1 MNLRMK
7 LAMAFLLLIIVP
19 MCTLGIGMFLVTSHT
34 IEKKYNQQSEYAL
47 QAISY
52 NIENVFQQIN
62 NVTDNGI
69 ATSVFQMALNAK
81 DPSKQDLGI
90 GNQLSLNASQR
101 NFRSLLYNYPFI
113 SYAFLY
119 DLRPRSSQDNQ
130 IVSIFTKENFQALP
144 FQEFKVHPIFKEI
157 QELNGVP
164 KWLAPLEYPELTGVE
179 PVFTQIRL
187 VKELSYF
194 QNIGVLVVQIKKGE
208 MDRIFRH
215 LQISDPAQD
224 TSFLLINEEGL
235 IVYDPSG
242 RYSGERMENLGVR
255 SGIYGPG
262 FSSTRAVFDGSES
275 IISQYHLKNYNWSL
289 VSVTS
294 WEALSAET
302 NVFAGWSIIIILLC
316 LLAAM
321 VFNVFFMNRITG
333 NIAVLVRFMR
343 RVDDGDFNAR
353 VEGSGFDEM
362 QLLAQG
368 FNELLDRIGG
378 LFRRVRAEQEQ
389 KAKAELRVL
398 QAQIKPHFLFNTLE
412 SINGL
417 AMRGEG
423 RKVSEMV
430 TRLGNMLRIS
440 IQDQEEISLSEE
452 LRHLQSYLE
461 IQHYRFSDL
470 FRYEIDIPSHLYTSS
485 ILKLTLQPLV
495 ENSIQHGFEGIEY
508 QGILRISAFVER
520 NNLVLRVEDNGIGIP
535 QEMLA
540 RFEYMAEDPPEY
552 IMAEGTKPL
561 SSMAERRGLGLRSVA
576 DRIRIQYGAGYG
588 VFICSSPGHGTVIQC
603 IIPQYE
609 QGEDE

>member
-7 LAMAFLLLIIVP
+7 LALAFLLLIIVP
-19 MCTLGIGMFLVTSHT
+19 MCALGIGMFLVTSHT
-34 IEKKYNQQSEYAL
+34 IEKKYNQQAEYAL

-81 DPSKQDLGI
+81 DPTKQDLGT

-119 DLRPRSSQDNQ
+119 DLRSSENNQ

-144 FQEFKVHPIFKEI
+144 FQQFKVHPLFNEI
-157 QELNGVP
+157 QQLNGVP

-208 MDRIFRH
+208 IDRIFRH
-215 LQISDPAQD
+215 LQISDSAQD

-235 IVYDPSG
+235 IVYDPAG
-242 RYSGERMENLGVR
+242 IYNGENMQNLGAESSR
-255 SGIYGPG
+255 YGPG
-262 FSSTRAVFDGSES
+262 FSSVRTVFDGKES

-302 NVFAGWSIIIILLC
+302 NAFAGWSVIIILLC

-321 VFNVFFMNRITG
+321 IFNLFFMNRITG

-353 VEGSGFDEM
+353 VEGKGFDEM

-389 KAKAELRVL
+389 KAQAELRVL

-417 AMRGEG
+417 ALRGEG

-440 IQDQEEISLSEE
+440 IQDQEEIPLGEE
-452 LRHLQSYLE
+452 IRHLQSYLE
-461 IQHYRFSDL
+461 IQQYRFSDL
-470 FRYEIDIPSHLYTSS
+470 FTYEIDIPPHLYSS
-485 ILKLTLQPLV
+485 ILLKLTLQPLV
-495 ENSIQHGFEGIEY
+495 ENSIQHGFEGITY
-508 QGILRISAFVER
+508 PGVLRISAYAER
-520 NNLVLRVEDNGIGIP
+520 GHLVLCVEDNGIGIP

-540 RFEYMAEDPPEY
+540 RFEYMAEDPPED
-552 IMAEGTKPL
+552 MLMEGAESL
-561 SSMAERRGLGLRSVA
+561 SSITERRGLGLRSVA

-588 VFICSSPGHGTVIQC
+588 IFICSAPGYGTVIRC
-603 IIPQYE
+603 IIPLYE
-609 QGEDE
+609 QEEAG

>member
-7 LAMAFLLLIIVP
+7 LALAFLLLIIVP
-19 MCTLGIGMFLVTSHT
+19 MCALGIGMFLVTSHT
-34 IEKKYNQQSEYAL
+34 IEKKYNQQAEYAL

-81 DPSKQDLGI
+81 DPTKQDLGT

-119 DLRPRSSQDNQ
+119 DLRSSENNQ

-144 FQEFKVHPIFKEI
+144 FQQFKVHPLFNEI
-157 QELNGVP
+157 QQLNGVP

-208 MDRIFRH
+208 IDRIFRH
-215 LQISDPAQD
+215 LQISDSAQD

-235 IVYDPSG
+235 IVYDPAG
-242 RYSGERMENLGVR
+242 IYNGENMQNLGVE
-255 SGIYGPG
+255 SGRYGPG
-262 FSSTRAVFDGSES
+262 FSSVRTVFDGKES

-302 NVFAGWSIIIILLC
+302 NAFAGWSVIIILSC

-321 VFNVFFMNRITG
+321 IFNLFFMNRITG

-353 VEGSGFDEM
+353 VEGKGFDEM

-389 KAKAELRVL
+389 KAQAELRVL

-417 AMRGEG
+417 ALRGEG

-440 IQDQEEISLSEE
+440 IQDQEEIPLGEE
-452 LRHLQSYLE
+452 IRHLQSYLE
-461 IQHYRFSDL
+461 IQQYRFSDL
-470 FRYEIDIPSHLYTSS
+470 FTYEIDIPPDLYSS
-485 ILKLTLQPLV
+485 ILLKLTLQPLV
-495 ENSIQHGFEGIEY
+495 ENSIQHGFEGITY
-508 QGILRISAFVER
+508 PGVLRISAYAER
-520 NNLVLRVEDNGIGIP
+520 DHLVLCVEDNGIGIP

-540 RFEYMAEDPPEY
+540 RFEYMAEDPPED
-552 IMAEGTKPL
+552 MLTEGAESL
-561 SSMAERRGLGLRSVA
+561 SSITERRGLGLRSVA

-588 VFICSSPGHGTVIQC
+588 IFICSAPGYGTVIRC
-603 IIPQYE
+603 IIPLYE
-609 QGEDE
+609 QEEAG

>member
-7 LAMAFLLLIIVP
+7 LALAFLLLIIVP
-19 MCTLGIGMFLVTSHT
+19 MCALGIGMFLVTSHT
-34 IEKKYNQQSEYAL
+34 IEKKYNQQAEYAL

-81 DPSKQDLGI
+81 DPTKQDLGT

-119 DLRPRSSQDNQ
+119 DLRSSENNQ

-144 FQEFKVHPIFKEI
+144 FQQFKVHPLFNEI
-157 QELNGVP
+157 QQLNGVP

-208 MDRIFRH
+208 IDRIFRH
-215 LQISDPAQD
+215 LQISDSAQD

-235 IVYDPSG
+235 IVYDPAGIYNGENMQNLGAESG
-242 RYSGERMENLGVR
+242 R
-255 SGIYGPG
+255 YGPG
-262 FSSTRAVFDGSES
+262 FSSVRTVFDGKES

-302 NVFAGWSIIIILLC
+302 NAFAGWSVIIILLC

-321 VFNVFFMNRITG
+321 IFNLFFMNRITG

-353 VEGSGFDEM
+353 VEGKGFDEM

-389 KAKAELRVL
+389 KAQAELRVL

-417 AMRGEG
+417 ALRGEG

-440 IQDQEEISLSEE
+440 IQDQEEIPLGEE
-452 LRHLQSYLE
+452 IRHLQSYLE
-461 IQHYRFSDL
+461 IQQYRFSDL
-470 FRYEIDIPSHLYTSS
+470 FTYEIDIPPHLYSS
-485 ILKLTLQPLV
+485 ILLKLTLQPLV
-495 ENSIQHGFEGIEY
+495 ENSIQHGFEGITY
-508 QGILRISAFVER
+508 PGVLRISAYAER
-520 NNLVLRVEDNGIGIP
+520 GYLVLCVEDNGIGIP

-540 RFEYMAEDPPEY
+540 RFEYMAEDPPED
-552 IMAEGTKPL
+552 MLTEGAESL
-561 SSMAERRGLGLRSVA
+561 SSITERRGLGLRSVA

-588 VFICSSPGHGTVIQC
+588 IFICSAPGDGTVIRC
-603 IIPQYE
+603 IIPLYE
-609 QGEDE
+609 QEEAG

>member
-7 LAMAFLLLIIVP
+7 LALAFLLLIIVP
-19 MCTLGIGMFLVTSHT
+19 MCALGIGMFLVTSHT
-34 IEKKYNQQSEYAL
+34 IEKKYNQQAEYAL

-81 DPSKQDLGI
+81 DPTKQDLGT

-119 DLRPRSSQDNQ
+119 DLRSSENNQ

-144 FQEFKVHPIFKEI
+144 FQQFKVHPLFNEI
-157 QELNGVP
+157 QQLNGVP

-208 MDRIFRH
+208 IDRIFRH
-215 LQISDPAQD
+215 LQISDSAQD

-235 IVYDPSG
+235 IVYDPAGIYNGENMQNLGAESG
-242 RYSGERMENLGVR
+242 R
-255 SGIYGPG
+255 YGPG
-262 FSSTRAVFDGSES
+262 FSSVRTVFDGKES

-302 NVFAGWSIIIILLC
+302 NAFAGWSVIIILSC

-321 VFNVFFMNRITG
+321 IFNLFFMNRITG

-353 VEGSGFDEM
+353 VEGKGFDEM

-389 KAKAELRVL
+389 KAQAELRVL

-417 AMRGEG
+417 ALRGEG

-440 IQDQEEISLSEE
+440 IQDQEEIPLGEE
-452 LRHLQSYLE
+452 IRHLQSYLE
-461 IQHYRFSDL
+461 IQQYRFSDL
-470 FRYEIDIPSHLYTSS
+470 FTYEIDIPPHLYSS
-485 ILKLTLQPLV
+485 ILLKLTLQPLV
-495 ENSIQHGFEGIEY
+495 ENSIQHGFEGITY
-508 QGILRISAFVER
+508 PGVLRISAYAER
-520 NNLVLRVEDNGIGIP
+520 GHLVLCVEDNGIGIP

-540 RFEYMAEDPPEY
+540 RFEYMAEDPPED
-552 IMAEGTKPL
+552 MLTEGAESL
-561 SSMAERRGLGLRSVA
+561 SSITERRGLGLRSVA

-588 VFICSSPGHGTVIQC
+588 IFICSAPGYGTVIRC
-603 IIPQYE
+603 IIPLYE
-609 QGEDE
+609 QEEAG

>member
-7 LAMAFLLLIIVP
+7 LALAFLLLIIVP
-19 MCTLGIGMFLVTSHT
+19 MCALGIGMFLVTSHT
-34 IEKKYNQQSEYAL
+34 IEKKYNQQAEYAL

-81 DPSKQDLGI
+81 DPTKQDLGT

-119 DLRPRSSQDNQ
+119 DLRSSENNQ

-144 FQEFKVHPIFKEI
+144 FQQFKVHPLFNEI
-157 QELNGVP
+157 QQLNGVP

-208 MDRIFRH
+208 IDRIFRH
-215 LQISDPAQD
+215 LQISDSAQD

-235 IVYDPSG
+235 IVYDPAG
-242 RYSGERMENLGVR
+242 RYNGENMQNLGAE
-255 SGIYGPG
+255 SGSYGPG
-262 FSSTRAVFDGSES
+262 FSSVRMVFDGKES

-302 NVFAGWSIIIILLC
+302 NAFAGWSVIIILFC

-321 VFNVFFMNRITG
+321 IFNLFFMNRITG

-353 VEGSGFDEM
+353 VEGKGFDEM

-389 KAKAELRVL
+389 KAQAELRVL

-417 AMRGEG
+417 ALRGEG

-440 IQDQEEISLSEE
+440 IQDQEEIPLSEE
-452 LRHLQSYLE
+452 IRHLQSYLE
-461 IQHYRFSDL
+461 IQQYRFSDL
-470 FRYEIDIPSHLYTSS
+470 FTYEIDIPPHLYSS
-485 ILKLTLQPLV
+485 ILLKLTLQPLV
-495 ENSIQHGFEGIEY
+495 ENSIQHGFEGITY
-508 QGILRISAFVER
+508 PGVLRISAYAER
-520 NNLVLRVEDNGIGIP
+520 DQLVLCVEDNGIGIP

-540 RFEYMAEDPPEY
+540 RFEYMAADPPED
-552 IMAEGTKPL
+552 MLVKGAESL
-561 SSMAERRGLGLRSVA
+561 SSITERRGLGLRSVA

-588 VFICSSPGHGTVIQC
+588 IFICSAPGYGTVIRC
-603 IIPQYE
+603 IIPLYE
-609 QGEDE
+609 QEEAG

>member
-7 LAMAFLLLIIVP
+7 LALAFLLLIIVP
-19 MCTLGIGMFLVTSHT
+19 MCALGIGMFLVTSHT
-34 IEKKYNQQSEYAL
+34 IEKKYNQQAEYAL

-81 DPSKQDLGI
+81 DPTKQDLGT

-119 DLRPRSSQDNQ
+119 DLRSSENNQ

-144 FQEFKVHPIFKEI
+144 FQQFKVHPLFNEI
-157 QELNGVP
+157 QQLNGVP

-208 MDRIFRH
+208 IDRIFRH
-215 LQISDPAQD
+215 LQISDSAQD

-235 IVYDPSG
+235 IVYDPAGIYNGENMQNLGAESG
-242 RYSGERMENLGVR
+242 R
-255 SGIYGPG
+255 YGPG
-262 FSSTRAVFDGSES
+262 FSSVRTVFDGKES

-302 NVFAGWSIIIILLC
+302 NTFAGWSVIIILSC

-321 VFNVFFMNRITG
+321 IFNLFFMNRITG

-353 VEGSGFDEM
+353 VEGKGFDEM

-389 KAKAELRVL
+389 KAQAELRVL

-417 AMRGEG
+417 ALRGEG

-440 IQDQEEISLSEE
+440 IQDQEEIPLGEE
-452 LRHLQSYLE
+452 IRHLQSYLE
-461 IQHYRFSDL
+461 IQQYRFSDL
-470 FRYEIDIPSHLYTSS
+470 FTYEIDIPPHLYSS
-485 ILKLTLQPLV
+485 ILLKLTLQPLV
-495 ENSIQHGFEGIEY
+495 ENSIQHGFEGITY
-508 QGILRISAFVER
+508 PGVLRISAYEER
-520 NNLVLRVEDNGIGIP
+520 GHLVLCVEDNGIGIP

-540 RFEYMAEDPPEY
+540 RFEYMAEDPPED
-552 IMAEGTKPL
+552 MLAEGAESL
-561 SSMAERRGLGLRSVA
+561 SSITERRGLGLRSVA

-588 VFICSSPGHGTVIQC
+588 IFICSATGYGTVIRC
-603 IIPQYE
+603 IIPLYE
-609 QGEDE
+609 QEEAG

>member
-7 LAMAFLLLIIVP
+7 LALAFLLLIIVP
-19 MCTLGIGMFLVTSHT
+19 MCALGIGMFLVTSHT
-34 IEKKYNQQSEYAL
+34 IEKKYNQQAEYAL

-81 DPSKQDLGI
+81 DPTKQDLGT

-119 DLRPRSSQDNQ
+119 DLRSSENNQ

-144 FQEFKVHPIFKEI
+144 FQQFKVHPLFNEI
-157 QELNGVP
+157 QQLNGVP

-208 MDRIFRH
+208 IDRIFRH
-215 LQISDPAQD
+215 LQISDSAQD

-235 IVYDPSG
+235 VVYDPAG
-242 RYSGERMENLGVR
+242 IYNGENMQNLGAQSSR
-255 SGIYGPG
+255 YGPG
-262 FSSTRAVFDGSES
+262 FSSVRTVFDGKES

-302 NVFAGWSIIIILLC
+302 NAFAGWSVIIILSC

-321 VFNVFFMNRITG
+321 IFNLFFMNRITG

-353 VEGSGFDEM
+353 VEGKGFDEM

-378 LFRRVRAEQEQ
+378 LFRRVRAEQQQ
-389 KAKAELRVL
+389 KAQAELRVL

-417 AMRGEG
+417 ALRGEG

-440 IQDQEEISLSEE
+440 IQDQEEIPLGEE
-452 LRHLQSYLE
+452 IRHLQSYLE
-461 IQHYRFSDL
+461 IQQYRFSDL
-470 FRYEIDIPSHLYTSS
+470 FTYEIDIPPHLYSS
-485 ILKLTLQPLV
+485 ILLKLTLQPLV
-495 ENSIQHGFEGIEY
+495 ENSIQHGFEGITY
-508 QGILRISAFVER
+508 PGVLRISAYAER
-520 NNLVLRVEDNGIGIP
+520 GHLVLCVEDNGIGIP

-540 RFEYMAEDPPEY
+540 RFEYMAEDPPED
-552 IMAEGTKPL
+552 MLAEGAESL
-561 SSMAERRGLGLRSVA
+561 SSITERRGLGLRSVA

-588 VFICSSPGHGTVIQC
+588 IFICSATGYGTVIRC
-603 IIPQYE
+603 IIPLYE
-609 QGEDE
+609 QEEAG

>member
-7 LAMAFLLLIIVP
+7 LALAFLLLIIVP
-19 MCTLGIGMFLVTSHT
+19 MCALGIGMFLVTSHT
-34 IEKKYNQQSEYAL
+34 IEKKYNQQAEYAL

-81 DPSKQDLGI
+81 DPTKQDLGT

-119 DLRPRSSQDNQ
+119 DLRSSENNQ

-144 FQEFKVHPIFKEI
+144 FQQFKVHPLFNEI
-157 QELNGVP
+157 QQLNGVP

-208 MDRIFRH
+208 IDRIFRH
-215 LQISDPAQD
+215 LQISDSAQD
-224 TSFLLINEEGL
+224 TSFLLINKEGL
-235 IVYDPSG
+235 IVYDPAG
-242 RYSGERMENLGVR
+242 IYNGENMQNLGAESSR
-255 SGIYGPG
+255 YGPG
-262 FSSTRAVFDGSES
+262 FSSVRTVFDGKES

-302 NVFAGWSIIIILLC
+302 NAFAGWSVIIILSC

-321 VFNVFFMNRITG
+321 IFNLFFMNRITG

-353 VEGSGFDEM
+353 VEGKGFDEM

-389 KAKAELRVL
+389 KAQAELRVL

-417 AMRGEG
+417 ALRGEG

-440 IQDQEEISLSEE
+440 IQDQEEIPLGEE
-452 LRHLQSYLE
+452 IRHLQSYLE
-461 IQHYRFSDL
+461 IQQYRFSDL
-470 FRYEIDIPSHLYTSS
+470 FTYEIDIPPHLYSS
-485 ILKLTLQPLV
+485 ILLKLTLQPLV
-495 ENSIQHGFEGIEY
+495 ENSIQHGFEGITY
-508 QGILRISAFVER
+508 PGVLRISAYAER
-520 NNLVLRVEDNGIGIP
+520 GHLVLCVEDNGIGIP

-540 RFEYMAEDPPEY
+540 RFEYMAEDTPED
-552 IMAEGTKPL
+552 MLAEGAESL
-561 SSMAERRGLGLRSVA
+561 SSITERRGLGLRSVA

-588 VFICSSPGHGTVIQC
+588 IFICSAPGYGTVIRC
-603 IIPQYE
+603 IIPLYE
-609 QGEDE
+609 QEEAG

>member
-7 LAMAFLLLIIVP
+7 LALAFLLLIIVP
-19 MCTLGIGMFLVTSHT
+19 MCALGVGMFLVTSHT
-34 IEKKYNQQSEYAL
+34 IEKKYNQQAEYAL

-81 DPSKQDLGI
+81 DPTKQDLGT

-119 DLRPRSSQDNQ
+119 DLRSSENNQ
-130 IVSIFTKENFQALP
+130 IVSIFTKENFEALP
-144 FQEFKVHPIFKEI
+144 FQQFKVHPLFQEI
-157 QELNGVP
+157 KQLNGVP
-164 KWLAPLEYPELTGVE
+164 KWLAPLEYPELTGVD

-194 QNIGVLVVQIKKGE
+194 QNIGILVVQIKKGE
-208 MDRIFRH
+208 IDRIFRH
-215 LQISDPAQD
+215 LQISDSAQN

-235 IVYDPSG
+235 VVYDPSG
-242 RYSGERMENLGVR
+242 QYSGEKMENLGVNAA
-255 SGIYGPG
+255 SYGPG
-262 FSSTRAVFDGSES
+262 FSSIRTVFDGTES
-275 IISQYHLKNYNWSL
+275 ILSQYHLKNYGWSL
-289 VSVTS
+289 ISVTS

-302 NVFAGWSIIIILLC
+302 NVFAGWSVIIILVC

-321 VFNVFFMNRITG
+321 VFNLFFMNRITG

-343 RVDDGDFNAR
+343 RVEDGDFNAR
-353 VEGSGFDEM
+353 VEGKGFDEM
-362 QLLAQG
+362 QLLAHG
-368 FNELLDRIGG
+368 FNELLDRIGS
-378 LFRRVRAEQEQ
+378 LFRRVRAEQQQ

-430 TRLGNMLRIS
+430 NRLGNILRIS
-440 IQDQEEISLSEE
+440 IQDQEEIPLGEE
-452 LRHLQSYLE
+452 VRHLQSYLE
-461 IQHYRFSDL
+461 IQQYRFSEL
-470 FRYEIDIPSHLYTSS
+470 FIYEVDIPTHLYASAV
-485 ILKLTLQPLV
+485 LKLTLQPLV

-508 QGILRISAFVER
+508 KGVLRIRAFELH
-520 NNLVLRVEDNGIGIP
+520 NNLILQVEDNGLGIP
-535 QEMLA
+535 QEIMG
-540 RFEYMAEDPPEY
+540 RFEYMAEDPPEHPH
-552 IMAEGTKPL
+552 AREGEQTL
-561 SSMAERRGLGLRSVA
+561 SSMTERRGLGLRSVA
-576 DRIRIQYGAGYG
+576 DRIRIRYGAGYG
-588 VFICSSPGHGTVIQC
+588 IFICSAPGHGTVIQC
-603 IIPQYE
+603 IIPRYE
-609 QGEDE
+609 QGDD

>member
-7 LAMAFLLLIIVP
+7 LALAFLLLIIVP
-19 MCTLGIGMFLVTSHT
+19 MCALGIGMFLVTSHT
-34 IEKKYNQQSEYAL
+34 IEKKYNQQAEYAL

-81 DPSKQDLGI
+81 DPTKQDLGT

-119 DLRPRSSQDNQ
+119 DLRSSENNQ

-144 FQEFKVHPIFKEI
+144 FQQFKVHPLFNEI
-157 QELNGVP
+157 QQLNGVP
-164 KWLAPLEYPELTGVE
+164 KWLAPLEYPELTGIE

-208 MDRIFRH
+208 IDRIFRH
-215 LQISDPAQD
+215 LQISDSAQD

-235 IVYDPSG
+235 IVYDPAG
-242 RYSGERMENLGVR
+242 IYNGENMQNLGAE
-255 SGIYGPG
+255 SGSYGPG
-262 FSSTRAVFDGSES
+262 FSSVRTVFDGKES

-302 NVFAGWSIIIILLC
+302 NAFAGWSVIIILLC

-321 VFNVFFMNRITG
+321 IFNLFFMNRITG

-353 VEGSGFDEM
+353 VEGKGFDEM

-389 KAKAELRVL
+389 KAQAELRVL

-417 AMRGEG
+417 ALRGEG

-440 IQDQEEISLSEE
+440 IQDQEEIPLGEE
-452 LRHLQSYLE
+452 IRHLQSYLE
-461 IQHYRFSDL
+461 IQQYRFSDL
-470 FRYEIDIPSHLYTSS
+470 FTYEIDIPSHLYSS
-485 ILKLTLQPLV
+485 ILLKLTLQPLV
-495 ENSIQHGFEGIEY
+495 ENSIQHGFEGITY
-508 QGILRISAFVER
+508 PGVLRISAYAER
-520 NNLVLRVEDNGIGIP
+520 DQLVLCVEDNGIGIP

-540 RFEYMAEDPPEY
+540 RFEYMAEDPPEV
-552 IMAEGTKPL
+552 MLAEGAESL
-561 SSMAERRGLGLRSVA
+561 SSITERRGLGLRSVA

-588 VFICSSPGHGTVIQC
+588 IFICSAPGYGTFIRC
-603 IIPQYE
+603 IIPLYE
-609 QGEDE
+609 QEEAG

>member
-7 LAMAFLLLIIVP
+7 LALAFMLLIIVP
-19 MCTLGIGMFLVTSHT
+19 MCALGIGMFLVTSHT
-34 IEKKYNQQSEYAL
+34 IEKKYNQQAEYAL

-81 DPSKQDLGI
+81 DPTKQDLGT

-119 DLRPRSSQDNQ
+119 DLRSSENNQ

-144 FQEFKVHPIFKEI
+144 FQQFKVHPLFNEI
-157 QELNGVP
+157 QQLNGVP

-208 MDRIFRH
+208 IDRIFRH

-224 TSFLLINEEGL
+224 TSFLLVNEEGL

-242 RYSGERMENLGVR
+242 RYNGENMENLGSK
-255 SGIYGPG
+255 SGGYGPG
-262 FSSTRAVFDGSES
+262 FSSVRTVFDGTES
-275 IISQYHLKNYNWSL
+275 ILSQYHLKNYNWSL

-302 NVFAGWSIIIILLC
+302 NAFAGWSVIIILSC

-321 VFNVFFMNRITG
+321 IFNLFFMNRITG

-353 VEGSGFDEM
+353 VEGKGFDEM

-368 FNELLDRIGG
+368 FNELMDRIGG

-389 KAKAELRVL
+389 KAQAELRVL

-417 AMRGEG
+417 ALRGEG

-440 IQDQEEISLSEE
+440 IQDQEEIPLGEE
-452 LRHLQSYLE
+452 VRHLQSYLE
-461 IQHYRFSDL
+461 IQQYRFSDL
-470 FRYEIDIPSHLYTSS
+470 FTYEIDIPPHLYTS
-485 ILKLTLQPLV
+485 IVLKLTLQPLV
-495 ENSIQHGFEGIEY
+495 ENSIQHGFEGITY
-508 QGILRISAFVER
+508 PGVLRISAYAER
-520 NNLVLRVEDNGIGIP
+520 DHLVLCVEDNGIGIP

-540 RFEYMAEDPPEY
+540 RFEYMAADPPED
-552 IMAEGTKPL
+552 MLAQGAESL
-561 SSMAERRGLGLRSVA
+561 SSITERRGLGLRSVA

-588 VFICSSPGHGTVIQC
+588 IFICSAPGYGTVIQC
-603 IIPQYE
+603 IIPLYE
-609 QGEDE
+609 QEEAG

>member
-7 LAMAFLLLIIVP
+7 LALAFLLLIIVP
-19 MCTLGIGMFLVTSHT
+19 MCALGIGMFLVTSHT
-34 IEKKYNQQSEYAL
+34 IEKKYNQQAEYAL

-81 DPSKQDLGI
+81 DPTKQDLGT

-119 DLRPRSSQDNQ
+119 DLRSSENNQ

-144 FQEFKVHPIFKEI
+144 FQQFKVHPLFNEI
-157 QELNGVP
+157 QQLNGVP

-208 MDRIFRH
+208 IDRIFRH
-215 LQISDPAQD
+215 LQISDSAQD

-235 IVYDPSG
+235 IVYDPAGIYNGENMQNLGAESG
-242 RYSGERMENLGVR
+242 R
-255 SGIYGPG
+255 YGPG
-262 FSSTRAVFDGSES
+262 FSSVRTVFDGKES

-302 NVFAGWSIIIILLC
+302 NAFAGWSVIIILLC

-321 VFNVFFMNRITG
+321 IFNLFFMNRITG

-353 VEGSGFDEM
+353 VEGKGFDEM

-389 KAKAELRVL
+389 KAQAELRVL

-417 AMRGEG
+417 ALRGEG

-440 IQDQEEISLSEE
+440 IQDQEEIPLGEE
-452 LRHLQSYLE
+452 IRHLQSYLE
-461 IQHYRFSDL
+461 IQQYRFSDL
-470 FRYEIDIPSHLYTSS
+470 FTYEIDIPPHLYSS
-485 ILKLTLQPLV
+485 ILLKLTLQPLV
-495 ENSIQHGFEGIEY
+495 ENSIQHGFEGITY
-508 QGILRISAFVER
+508 PGVLRISAYAER
-520 NNLVLRVEDNGIGIP
+520 GHLVLCVEDNGIGIP

-540 RFEYMAEDPPEY
+540 RFEYMAEDPPED
-552 IMAEGTKPL
+552 MLTEGAESL
-561 SSMAERRGLGLRSVA
+561 SSITERRGLGLRSVA

-588 VFICSSPGHGTVIQC
+588 IFICSAPGYGTVIRC
-603 IIPQYE
+603 IIPLYE
-609 QGEDE
+609 QEEAG

>member
-7 LAMAFLLLIIVP
+7 LALAFLLLIIVP
-19 MCTLGIGMFLVTSHT
+19 MCALGIGMFLVTSHT
-34 IEKKYNQQSEYAL
+34 IEKKYNQQAEYAL

-81 DPSKQDLGI
+81 DPTKQDLGT

-119 DLRPRSSQDNQ
+119 DLRSSENNQ

-144 FQEFKVHPIFKEI
+144 FQQFKVHPLFNEI
-157 QELNGVP
+157 QQLNGVP

-208 MDRIFRH
+208 IDRIFRH
-215 LQISDPAQD
+215 LQISDSAQD

-235 IVYDPSG
+235 IVYDPAGIYNGENMQNLGAESG
-242 RYSGERMENLGVR
+242 R
-255 SGIYGPG
+255 YGPG
-262 FSSTRAVFDGSES
+262 FSSVRTVFDGKES

-302 NVFAGWSIIIILLC
+302 NAFAGWSVIIILLC

-321 VFNVFFMNRITG
+321 IFNLFFMNRITG

-353 VEGSGFDEM
+353 VEGKGFDEM

-389 KAKAELRVL
+389 KAQAELRVL

-417 AMRGEG
+417 ALRGEG

-440 IQDQEEISLSEE
+440 IQDQEEIPLGEE
-452 LRHLQSYLE
+452 IRHLQSYLE
-461 IQHYRFSDL
+461 IQQYRFSDL
-470 FRYEIDIPSHLYTSS
+470 FTYEIDIPPHLYSS
-485 ILKLTLQPLV
+485 ILLKLTLQPLV
-495 ENSIQHGFEGIEY
+495 ENSIQHGFEGITY
-508 QGILRISAFVER
+508 PGVLRISAYAER
-520 NNLVLRVEDNGIGIP
+520 GHLVLCVEDNGIGIP

-540 RFEYMAEDPPEY
+540 RFEYMAEDPPED
-552 IMAEGTKPL
+552 MLTEGAESL
-561 SSMAERRGLGLRSVA
+561 SSITERRGLGLRSVA

-588 VFICSSPGHGTVIQC
+588 IFICSAPGDGTVIRC
-603 IIPQYE
+603 IIPLYE
-609 QGEDE
+609 QEEAG

>member
-7 LAMAFLLLIIVP
+7 LALAFLLLIIVP
-19 MCTLGIGMFLVTSHT
+19 MCALGIGMFLVTSHT
-34 IEKKYNQQSEYAL
+34 IEKKYNQQAEYAL

-81 DPSKQDLGI
+81 DPTKQDLGT

-119 DLRPRSSQDNQ
+119 DLRSSENNQ

-144 FQEFKVHPIFKEI
+144 FQQFKVHPLFNEI
-157 QELNGVP
+157 QQLNGVP

-208 MDRIFRH
+208 IDRIFRH
-215 LQISDPAQD
+215 LQISDSAQD

-235 IVYDPSG
+235 IVYDPAG
-242 RYSGERMENLGVR
+242 IYNGENMQNLGAESSR
-255 SGIYGPG
+255 YGPG
-262 FSSTRAVFDGSES
+262 FSSVRTVFDGKES

-302 NVFAGWSIIIILLC
+302 NAFAGWSVIIILLC

-321 VFNVFFMNRITG
+321 IFNLFFMNRITG

-353 VEGSGFDEM
+353 VEGKGFDEM

-389 KAKAELRVL
+389 KAQAELRVL

-417 AMRGEG
+417 ALRGEG

-440 IQDQEEISLSEE
+440 IQDQEEIPLGEE
-452 LRHLQSYLE
+452 IRHLQSYLE
-461 IQHYRFSDL
+461 IQQYRFSDL
-470 FRYEIDIPSHLYTSS
+470 FTYELDIPPHLYSS
-485 ILKLTLQPLV
+485 ILLKLTLQPLV
-495 ENSIQHGFEGIEY
+495 ENSIQHGFEGITY
-508 QGILRISAFVER
+508 AGVLRISAYAER
-520 NNLVLRVEDNGIGIP
+520 DHLVLCVEDNGIGIP

-540 RFEYMAEDPPEY
+540 RFEYMAEDPPED
-552 IMAEGTKPL
+552 MLAEGAESL
-561 SSMAERRGLGLRSVA
+561 SSITERRGLGLRSVA

-588 VFICSSPGHGTVIQC
+588 IFICSAPGYGTVIRC
-603 IIPQYE
+603 IIPLYE
-609 QGEDE
+609 QEEAG

>member
-7 LAMAFLLLIIVP
+7 LALAFLLLIIVP
-19 MCTLGIGMFLVTSHT
+19 MCALGIGMFLVTSHT
-34 IEKKYNQQSEYAL
+34 IEKKYNQQAEYAL

-81 DPSKQDLGI
+81 DPTKQDLGT

-119 DLRPRSSQDNQ
+119 DLRSSENNQ

-144 FQEFKVHPIFKEI
+144 FQQFKVHPLFNEI
-157 QELNGVP
+157 QQLNGVP
-164 KWLAPLEYPELTGVE
+164 KWLAPLEYPELTGIE

-208 MDRIFRH
+208 IDRIFRH
-215 LQISDPAQD
+215 LQISDSAQD

-235 IVYDPSG
+235 IVYDPAG
-242 RYSGERMENLGVR
+242 IYNGENMQNLGAE
-255 SGIYGPG
+255 SGSYGPG
-262 FSSTRAVFDGSES
+262 FSSVRTVFDGKES

-302 NVFAGWSIIIILLC
+302 NVFAGWSVIIILLC

-321 VFNVFFMNRITG
+321 IFNLFFMNRITG

-353 VEGSGFDEM
+353 VEGKGFDEM

-378 LFRRVRAEQEQ
+378 LFRRVQAEQEQ
-389 KAKAELRVL
+389 KAQAELRVL

-417 AMRGEG
+417 ALRGEG

-440 IQDQEEISLSEE
+440 IQDQEEIPLGEE
-452 LRHLQSYLE
+452 IRHLQSYLE
-461 IQHYRFSDL
+461 IQQYRFSDL
-470 FRYEIDIPSHLYTSS
+470 FTYEIDIPPHLYSS
-485 ILKLTLQPLV
+485 ILLKLTLQPLV
-495 ENSIQHGFEGIEY
+495 ENSIQHGFEGITY
-508 QGILRISAFVER
+508 PGVLRISAYAER
-520 NNLVLRVEDNGIGIP
+520 DHLVLCVEDNGIGIP

-540 RFEYMAEDPPEY
+540 RFEYMAEDPPED
-552 IMAEGTKPL
+552 MLAEGAESL
-561 SSMAERRGLGLRSVA
+561 SAITERRGLGLRSVA

-588 VFICSSPGHGTVIQC
+588 IFICSAPGYGTVIRC
-603 IIPQYE
+603 IIPLYE
-609 QGEDE
+609 QEEAG

>member
-7 LAMAFLLLIIVP
+7 LALAFLLLIIVP
-19 MCTLGIGMFLVTSHT
+19 MCALGIGMFLVTSHT
-34 IEKKYNQQSEYAL
+34 IEKKYNQQAEYAL

-81 DPSKQDLGI
+81 DPTKQDLGT

-119 DLRPRSSQDNQ
+119 DLRSSENNQ

-144 FQEFKVHPIFKEI
+144 FQQFKVHPLFNEI
-157 QELNGVP
+157 QQLNGVP

-208 MDRIFRH
+208 IDRIFRH
-215 LQISDPAQD
+215 LQISDSAQD

-235 IVYDPSG
+235 IVYDPAGIYNGENMQNLGAESG
-242 RYSGERMENLGVR
+242 R
-255 SGIYGPG
+255 YGPG
-262 FSSTRAVFDGSES
+262 FSSVRTVFDGKES

-302 NVFAGWSIIIILLC
+302 NAFAGWSVIIILSC

-321 VFNVFFMNRITG
+321 IFNLFFMNRITG

-353 VEGSGFDEM
+353 VEGKGFDEM

-389 KAKAELRVL
+389 KAQAELRVL

-417 AMRGEG
+417 ALRGEG

-440 IQDQEEISLSEE
+440 IQDQEEIPLGEE
-452 LRHLQSYLE
+452 IRHLQSYLE
-461 IQHYRFSDL
+461 IQQYRFSDL
-470 FRYEIDIPSHLYTSS
+470 FTYEIDIPPHLYSS
-485 ILKLTLQPLV
+485 ILLKLTLQPLV
-495 ENSIQHGFEGIEY
+495 ENSIQHGFEGITY
-508 QGILRISAFVER
+508 PGVLRISAYAER
-520 NNLVLRVEDNGIGIP
+520 GHLVLCVEDNGIGIP

-540 RFEYMAEDPPEY
+540 RFEYMAEDPPED
-552 IMAEGTKPL
+552 MLTEGAESL
-561 SSMAERRGLGLRSVA
+561 SSITERRGLGLRSVA

-588 VFICSSPGHGTVIQC
+588 IFICSAPGDGTVIRC
-603 IIPQYE
+603 IIPLYE
-609 QGEDE
+609 QEEAG

>member
-7 LAMAFLLLIIVP
+7 LALAFLLLIIVP
-19 MCTLGIGMFLVTSHT
+19 MCALGIGMFLVTSHT
-34 IEKKYNQQSEYAL
+34 IEKKYNQQAEYAL

-81 DPSKQDLGI
+81 DPTKQDLGT

-119 DLRPRSSQDNQ
+119 DLRSSENNQ

-144 FQEFKVHPIFKEI
+144 FQQFKVHPLFNEI
-157 QELNGVP
+157 QQLNGVP

-208 MDRIFRH
+208 IDRIFRH
-215 LQISDPAQD
+215 LQISDSAQD

-235 IVYDPSG
+235 IVYDPAG
-242 RYSGERMENLGVR
+242 IYNGENMQNLGAE
-255 SGIYGPG
+255 SGKYGPG
-262 FSSTRAVFDGSES
+262 FSSVRTVFDGKES

-302 NVFAGWSIIIILLC
+302 NAFAGWSVIIILSC

-321 VFNVFFMNRITG
+321 IFNLFFMNRITG

-353 VEGSGFDEM
+353 VEGKGFDEM

-389 KAKAELRVL
+389 KAQAELRVL

-417 AMRGEG
+417 ALRGEG

-440 IQDQEEISLSEE
+440 IQDQEEIPLGEE
-452 LRHLQSYLE
+452 IRHLQSYLE
-461 IQHYRFSDL
+461 IQQYRFSDL
-470 FRYEIDIPSHLYTSS
+470 FTYEIDIPPHLYSS
-485 ILKLTLQPLV
+485 ILLKLTLQPLV
-495 ENSIQHGFEGIEY
+495 ENSIQHGFEGITY
-508 QGILRISAFVER
+508 PGVLRISAYAER
-520 NNLVLRVEDNGIGIP
+520 GHLVLCVEDNGIGIP

-540 RFEYMAEDPPEY
+540 RFEYMAEDPPED
-552 IMAEGTKPL
+552 MLAEGAESL
-561 SSMAERRGLGLRSVA
+561 SSITERRGLGLRSVA

-588 VFICSSPGHGTVIQC
+588 IFICSAPGYGTVIRC
-603 IIPQYE
+603 IIPLYE
-609 QGEDE
+609 QEEAE

>member
-7 LAMAFLLLIIVP
+7 LALAFLLLIIVP
-19 MCTLGIGMFLVTSHT
+19 MCALGIGMFLVTSHT
-34 IEKKYNQQSEYAL
+34 IEKKYNQQAEYAL

-81 DPSKQDLGI
+81 DPTKQDLGT

-119 DLRPRSSQDNQ
+119 DLRSSENNQ
-130 IVSIFTKENFQALP
+130 VVSIFTKENFQALP
-144 FQEFKVHPIFKEI
+144 FQQFKVHPLFNEI
-157 QELNGVP
+157 QQLNGVP

-208 MDRIFRH
+208 IDRIFRH
-215 LQISDPAQD
+215 LQISDSAQD

-235 IVYDPSG
+235 IVYDPAG
-242 RYSGERMENLGVR
+242 IYNGENMQNLGAE
-255 SGIYGPG
+255 SDSYGPG
-262 FSSTRAVFDGSES
+262 FSSVRTVFDGKES

-302 NVFAGWSIIIILLC
+302 NAFAGWSVIIILLC

-321 VFNVFFMNRITG
+321 IFNLFFMNRITG

-353 VEGSGFDEM
+353 VEGKGFDEM

-389 KAKAELRVL
+389 KAQAELRVL

-417 AMRGEG
+417 ALRGEG

-440 IQDQEEISLSEE
+440 IQDQEEIPLGEE
-452 LRHLQSYLE
+452 IRHLQSYLE
-461 IQHYRFSDL
+461 IQQYRFSDL
-470 FRYEIDIPSHLYTSS
+470 FTYEIDIPPHLYSS
-485 ILKLTLQPLV
+485 ILLKLTLQPLV
-495 ENSIQHGFEGIEY
+495 ENSIQHGFEGITY
-508 QGILRISAFVER
+508 PGVLRISAYAEQDQ
-520 NNLVLRVEDNGIGIP
+520 LVLCVEDNGIGIP

-540 RFEYMAEDPPEY
+540 RFEYMAADPPGD
-552 IMAEGTKPL
+552 MLVKGAESL
-561 SSMAERRGLGLRSVA
+561 SSITERRGLGLRSVA

-588 VFICSSPGHGTVIQC
+588 IFICSAPGYGTVIRC
-603 IIPQYE
+603 IIPLYE
-609 QGEDE
+609 QEEAG

>member
-7 LAMAFLLLIIVP
+7 LALAFLLLIIVP
-19 MCTLGIGMFLVTSHT
+19 MCALGIGMFLVTSHT
-34 IEKKYNQQSEYAL
+34 IEKKYNQQAEYAL

-62 NVTDNGI
+62 SVTDNGI

-81 DPSKQDLGI
+81 DPTKQDLGT

-119 DLRPRSSQDNQ
+119 DLRSSENNQ

-144 FQEFKVHPIFKEI
+144 FQQFKVHPLFNEI
-157 QELNGVP
+157 QQLNGVP

-208 MDRIFRH
+208 IDRIFRH
-215 LQISDPAQD
+215 LQISDSAQD

-235 IVYDPSG
+235 IVYDPAG
-242 RYSGERMENLGVR
+242 IYNGENMQNLGAESSR
-255 SGIYGPG
+255 YGPG
-262 FSSTRAVFDGSES
+262 FSSVRTVFDGKES

-302 NVFAGWSIIIILLC
+302 NAFAGWSVIIILSC

-321 VFNVFFMNRITG
+321 IFNLFFMNRITG

-353 VEGSGFDEM
+353 VEGKGFDEM

-389 KAKAELRVL
+389 KAQAELRVL

-417 AMRGEG
+417 ALRGEG

-440 IQDQEEISLSEE
+440 IQDQEEIPLGEE
-452 LRHLQSYLE
+452 IRHLQSYLE
-461 IQHYRFSDL
+461 IQQYRFSDL
-470 FRYEIDIPSHLYTSS
+470 FTYEIDIPPHLYSS
-485 ILKLTLQPLV
+485 ILLKLTLQPLV
-495 ENSIQHGFEGIEY
+495 ENSIQHGFEGITY
-508 QGILRISAFVER
+508 PGVLRISAYAER
-520 NNLVLRVEDNGIGIP
+520 GHLVLRVEDNGIGIP

-540 RFEYMAEDPPEY
+540 RFEYMAEDPPED
-552 IMAEGTKPL
+552 MLAEGAESL
-561 SSMAERRGLGLRSVA
+561 SSITERRGLGLRSVA

-588 VFICSSPGHGTVIQC
+588 IFICSAPGYGTVIRC
-603 IIPQYE
+603 IIPLYE
-609 QGEDE
+609 QEEAG

>member
-7 LAMAFLLLIIVP
+7 LALAFLLLIIVP
-19 MCTLGIGMFLVTSHT
+19 MCALGIGMFLVTSHT
-34 IEKKYNQQSEYAL
+34 IEKKYNQQAEYAL

-81 DPSKQDLGI
+81 DPTKQDLGT

-119 DLRPRSSQDNQ
+119 DLRSSENNQ

-144 FQEFKVHPIFKEI
+144 FQQFKVHPLFNEI
-157 QELNGVP
+157 QQLNGVP

-208 MDRIFRH
+208 IDRIFRH
-215 LQISDPAQD
+215 LQISDSAQD

-235 IVYDPSG
+235 IVYDPAG
-242 RYSGERMENLGVR
+242 IYNGENMQNLGAESSR
-255 SGIYGPG
+255 YGPG
-262 FSSTRAVFDGSES
+262 FSSVRTVFDGKES

-302 NVFAGWSIIIILLC
+302 NAFAGWSIIIILLC

-321 VFNVFFMNRITG
+321 IFNLFFMNRITG

-353 VEGSGFDEM
+353 VEGKGFDEM

-389 KAKAELRVL
+389 KAQAELRVL

-417 AMRGEG
+417 ALRGEG

-440 IQDQEEISLSEE
+440 IQDQEEIPLGEE
-452 LRHLQSYLE
+452 IRHLQSYLE
-461 IQHYRFSDL
+461 IQQYRFSDL
-470 FRYEIDIPSHLYTSS
+470 FTYEIDIPPHLYSS
-485 ILKLTLQPLV
+485 ILLKLTLQPLV
-495 ENSIQHGFEGIEY
+495 ENSIQHGFEGITY
-508 QGILRISAFVER
+508 PGVLRISAYAER
-520 NNLVLRVEDNGIGIP
+520 GHLVLCVEDNGIGIP

-540 RFEYMAEDPPEY
+540 RFEYMAEDPPED
-552 IMAEGTKPL
+552 MLAEGAESL
-561 SSMAERRGLGLRSVA
+561 SSITERRGLGLRSVA

-588 VFICSSPGHGTVIQC
+588 IFICSAPGYGTVIRC
-603 IIPQYE
+603 IIPLYE
-609 QGEDE
+609 QEEAG

>member
-7 LAMAFLLLIIVP
+7 LALAFLLLIIVP
-19 MCTLGIGMFLVTSHT
+19 MCALGIGMFLVTSHT
-34 IEKKYNQQSEYAL
+34 IEKKYNQQAEYAL

-81 DPSKQDLGI
+81 DPTKQDLGT

-119 DLRPRSSQDNQ
+119 DLRSSENNQ

-144 FQEFKVHPIFKEI
+144 FQQFKVHPLFNEI
-157 QELNGVP
+157 QQLNGVP

-208 MDRIFRH
+208 IDRIFRH
-215 LQISDPAQD
+215 LQISDSAQD

-235 IVYDPSG
+235 IVYDPAG
-242 RYSGERMENLGVR
+242 IYNGENMQNLGAE
-255 SGIYGPG
+255 SGSYGPG
-262 FSSTRAVFDGSES
+262 FSSVRTVFDGKES

-302 NVFAGWSIIIILLC
+302 NAFAGWSVIIILLC

-321 VFNVFFMNRITG
+321 IFNLFFMNRITG

-353 VEGSGFDEM
+353 VEGKGFDEM

-389 KAKAELRVL
+389 KAQAELRVL

-417 AMRGEG
+417 ALRGEG

-440 IQDQEEISLSEE
+440 IQDQEEIPLGEE
-452 LRHLQSYLE
+452 IRHLQSYLE
-461 IQHYRFSDL
+461 IQQYRFSDL
-470 FRYEIDIPSHLYTSS
+470 FTYEIDIPPHLYSS
-485 ILKLTLQPLV
+485 ILLKLTLQPLV
-495 ENSIQHGFEGIEY
+495 ENSIQHGFEGITY
-508 QGILRISAFVER
+508 AGVLRISAYAER
-520 NNLVLRVEDNGIGIP
+520 DHLVLCVEDNGIGIP

-540 RFEYMAEDPPEY
+540 RFEYMAEDPPED
-552 IMAEGTKPL
+552 MLAEGAESL
-561 SSMAERRGLGLRSVA
+561 SSITERRGLGLRSVA

-588 VFICSSPGHGTVIQC
+588 IFICSAPGYGTVIRC
-603 IIPQYE
+603 IIPLYE
-609 QGEDE
+609 QEEAG

>member
-7 LAMAFLLLIIVP
+7 LALAFLLLIIVP
-19 MCTLGIGMFLVTSHT
+19 MCALGIGMFLVTSHT
-34 IEKKYNQQSEYAL
+34 IEKKYNQQAEYAL

-81 DPSKQDLGI
+81 DPTKQDLGT

-119 DLRPRSSQDNQ
+119 DLRSSVNNQ

-144 FQEFKVHPIFKEI
+144 FQQFKVHPLFNEI
-157 QELNGVP
+157 QQLNGVP

-208 MDRIFRH
+208 IDRIFRH
-215 LQISDPAQD
+215 LQISDSAQD

-235 IVYDPSG
+235 IVYDPAG
-242 RYSGERMENLGVR
+242 RYNGENMQNLGAE
-255 SGIYGPG
+255 SDSYGPG
-262 FSSTRAVFDGSES
+262 FSSVRTVFDGKES

-302 NVFAGWSIIIILLC
+302 NAFAGWSVIIILLC

-321 VFNVFFMNRITG
+321 IFNLFFMNRITG

-353 VEGSGFDEM
+353 VEGKGFDEM

-389 KAKAELRVL
+389 KAQAELRVL

-417 AMRGEG
+417 ALRGEG

-440 IQDQEEISLSEE
+440 IQDQEEIPLGEE
-452 LRHLQSYLE
+452 IRHLQSYLE
-461 IQHYRFSDL
+461 IQQYRFSDL
-470 FRYEIDIPSHLYTSS
+470 FTYEIDIPSHLYSS
-485 ILKLTLQPLV
+485 ILLKLTLQPLV
-495 ENSIQHGFEGIEY
+495 ENSIQHGFEGITY
-508 QGILRISAFVER
+508 PGVLRISAYAKR
-520 NNLVLRVEDNGIGIP
+520 DHLVLSVEDNGIGIP

-540 RFEYMAEDPPEY
+540 RFEYMAADPPED
-552 IMAEGTKPL
+552 MLAKGAESL
-561 SSMAERRGLGLRSVA
+561 SSITERRGLGLRSVA

-588 VFICSSPGHGTVIQC
+588 IFICSAPGYGTVIRC
-603 IIPQYE
+603 IIPLYE
-609 QGEDE
+609 QEEAG

>member
-7 LAMAFLLLIIVP
+7 LALAFLLLIIVP
-19 MCTLGIGMFLVTSHT
+19 MCALGIGMFLVTSHT
-34 IEKKYNQQSEYAL
+34 IEKKYNQQAEYAL

-81 DPSKQDLGI
+81 DPTKQDLGT

-119 DLRPRSSQDNQ
+119 DLRSSENNQ

-144 FQEFKVHPIFKEI
+144 FQQFKVHPLFNEI
-157 QELNGVP
+157 QQLNGVP

-208 MDRIFRH
+208 IDRIFRH
-215 LQISDPAQD
+215 LKINDSAQD

-242 RYSGERMENLGVR
+242 RYNGENMENLGSK
-255 SGIYGPG
+255 SGGYGPG
-262 FSSTRAVFDGSES
+262 FSSVRTVFDGKES

-302 NVFAGWSIIIILLC
+302 NAFAGWSVIIILIC

-321 VFNVFFMNRITG
+321 IFNLFFMNRITG

-353 VEGSGFDEM
+353 VEGKGFDEM

-378 LFRRVRAEQEQ
+378 LFRRVRAEQQQ
-389 KAKAELRVL
+389 KAQAELRVL

-417 AMRGEG
+417 ALRGEG

-440 IQDQEEISLSEE
+440 IQDQEEIPLGEE
-452 LRHLQSYLE
+452 IRHLQSYLE
-461 IQHYRFSDL
+461 IQQYRFSDL
-470 FRYEIDIPSHLYTSS
+470 FTYEIDIPPHLYSS
-485 ILKLTLQPLV
+485 ILLKLTLQPLV
-495 ENSIQHGFEGIEY
+495 ENSIQHGFEGITY
-508 QGILRISAFVER
+508 PGVLRISAYTER
-520 NNLVLRVEDNGIGIP
+520 DHLVLCVEDNGIGIP

-540 RFEYMAEDPPEY
+540 RFEYMAADPPED
-552 IMAEGTKPL
+552 MLMERTESL
-561 SSMAERRGLGLRSVA
+561 SSITERRGLGLRSVA

-588 VFICSSPGHGTVIQC
+588 IFICSAPGYGTVIQC
-603 IIPQYE
+603 IIPLYE
-609 QGEDE
+609 QEEAG

>member
-7 LAMAFLLLIIVP
+7 LALAFLLLIIVP
-19 MCTLGIGMFLVTSHT
+19 MCALGIGMFLVTSHT
-34 IEKKYNQQSEYAL
+34 IEKKYNQQAEYAL

-81 DPSKQDLGI
+81 DPTKQDLGT

-119 DLRPRSSQDNQ
+119 DLRSSENNQ

-144 FQEFKVHPIFKEI
+144 FQQFKVHPLFNEI
-157 QELNGVP
+157 QQLNGVP
-164 KWLAPLEYPELTGVE
+164 KWLAPLEYPELTGIE

-208 MDRIFRH
+208 IDRIFRH
-215 LQISDPAQD
+215 LQISDSAQD

-235 IVYDPSG
+235 IVYDPAG
-242 RYSGERMENLGVR
+242 IYNGENMQNLGAE
-255 SGIYGPG
+255 SGSYGPG
-262 FSSTRAVFDGSES
+262 FSSVRTVFDGKES

-302 NVFAGWSIIIILLC
+302 NAFAGWSVIIILLC

-321 VFNVFFMNRITG
+321 IFNLFFMNRITG

-353 VEGSGFDEM
+353 VEGKGFDEM

-389 KAKAELRVL
+389 KAQAELRVL

-417 AMRGEG
+417 ALRGEG

-440 IQDQEEISLSEE
+440 IQDQEEIPLGEE
-452 LRHLQSYLE
+452 IRHLQSYLE
-461 IQHYRFSDL
+461 IQQYRFSDL
-470 FRYEIDIPSHLYTSS
+470 FTYEIDIPPHLYSS
-485 ILKLTLQPLV
+485 ILLKLTLQPLV
-495 ENSIQHGFEGIEY
+495 ENSIQHGFEGITY
-508 QGILRISAFVER
+508 PGVLRISAYAER
-520 NNLVLRVEDNGIGIP
+520 DHLVLCVEDNGIGIP

-540 RFEYMAEDPPEY
+540 RFEYMAEDPPED
-552 IMAEGTKPL
+552 MLAEGAESL
-561 SSMAERRGLGLRSVA
+561 SAITERRGLGLRSVA

-588 VFICSSPGHGTVIQC
+588 IFICSAPGYGTVIRC
-603 IIPQYE
+603 IIPLYE
-609 QGEDE
+609 QEEAG

>member
-7 LAMAFLLLIIVP
+7 LALAFLLLIIVP
-19 MCTLGIGMFLVTSHT
+19 MCALGIGMFLVTSHT
-34 IEKKYNQQSEYAL
+34 IEKKYNQQAEYAL

-81 DPSKQDLGI
+81 DPTKQDLGT

-119 DLRPRSSQDNQ
+119 DLRSSENNQ

-144 FQEFKVHPIFKEI
+144 FQQFKVHPLFNEI
-157 QELNGVP
+157 QQLNGVP

-208 MDRIFRH
+208 IDRIFRH
-215 LQISDPAQD
+215 LQISDSAQD

-235 IVYDPSG
+235 IVYDPAG
-242 RYSGERMENLGVR
+242 RYNGENMQNLGAE
-255 SGIYGPG
+255 SGSYGPG
-262 FSSTRAVFDGSES
+262 FNSVRTVFDGKES

-302 NVFAGWSIIIILLC
+302 NAFAGWSVIIILSC
-316 LLAAM
+316 LFAAM
-321 VFNVFFMNRITG
+321 IFNLFFMNRITG

-353 VEGSGFDEM
+353 VEGKGFDEM

-389 KAKAELRVL
+389 KAQAELRVL

-417 AMRGEG
+417 ALRGEG

-440 IQDQEEISLSEE
+440 IQDQEEIPLSEE
-452 LRHLQSYLE
+452 IRHLQSYLE
-461 IQHYRFSDL
+461 IQQYRFSDL
-470 FRYEIDIPSHLYTSS
+470 FIYEIDIPPPLYSA
-485 ILKLTLQPLV
+485 ILLKLTLQPLV
-495 ENSIQHGFEGIEY
+495 ENSIQHGFEGITY
-508 QGILRISAFVER
+508 PGVLRISAYAKR
-520 NNLVLRVEDNGIGIP
+520 GQLVLCVEDNGIGIP

-540 RFEYMAEDPPEY
+540 RFEYMAADPPED
-552 IMAEGTKPL
+552 MLAKEAESL
-561 SSMAERRGLGLRSVA
+561 SSITERRGLGLRSVA

-588 VFICSSPGHGTVIQC
+588 IFICSAPGYGTVIRC
-603 IIPQYE
+603 IIPLYE
-609 QGEDE
+609 QEEAG

>member
-7 LAMAFLLLIIVP
+7 LALAFLLLIIVP
-19 MCTLGIGMFLVTSHT
+19 MCALGIGMFLVTSHT
-34 IEKKYNQQSEYAL
+34 IEKKYNQQAEYAL

-81 DPSKQDLGI
+81 DPTKQDLGT

-119 DLRPRSSQDNQ
+119 DLRSSENNQ

-144 FQEFKVHPIFKEI
+144 FQQFKVHPLFNEI
-157 QELNGVP
+157 QQLNGVP

-194 QNIGVLVVQIKKGE
+194 QNIAVLVVQIKKGE
-208 MDRIFRH
+208 IDRIFRH
-215 LQISDPAQD
+215 LQISDSAQD

-235 IVYDPSG
+235 IVYDPAG
-242 RYSGERMENLGVR
+242 IYNGENMENLGSK
-255 SGIYGPG
+255 SGGYGPG
-262 FSSTRAVFDGSES
+262 FSSVRTVFDGTES

-302 NVFAGWSIIIILLC
+302 NAFAGWSVIIILLC

-321 VFNVFFMNRITG
+321 IFNLFFMNRITG

-353 VEGSGFDEM
+353 VEGKGFDEM

-389 KAKAELRVL
+389 KAQAELRVL

-417 AMRGEG
+417 ALRGEG

-440 IQDQEEISLSEE
+440 IQDQEEIPLGEE
-452 LRHLQSYLE
+452 IRHLQSYLE
-461 IQHYRFSDL
+461 IQQYRFSDL
-470 FRYEIDIPSHLYTSS
+470 FTYEIDIPPHLYSS
-485 ILKLTLQPLV
+485 ILLKLTLQPLV
-495 ENSIQHGFEGIEY
+495 ENSIQHGFEGITY
-508 QGILRISAFVER
+508 PGVLRISAYAER
-520 NNLVLRVEDNGIGIP
+520 GHLVLCVEDNGIGIP

-540 RFEYMAEDPPEY
+540 RFEYMAEDPPED
-552 IMAEGTKPL
+552 MPAEGAESL
-561 SSMAERRGLGLRSVA
+561 SSITERRGLGLRSVA

-588 VFICSSPGHGTVIQC
+588 IFICSAPGYGTVIRC
-603 IIPQYE
+603 IIPLYE
-609 QGEDE
+609 QEEAG

>member
-7 LAMAFLLLIIVP
+7 LALAFLLLIIVP
-19 MCTLGIGMFLVTSHT
+19 MCALGIGMFLVTSHT
-34 IEKKYNQQSEYAL
+34 IEKKYNQQAEYAL

-81 DPSKQDLGI
+81 DPTKQDLGT

-119 DLRPRSSQDNQ
+119 DLRSSENNQ

-144 FQEFKVHPIFKEI
+144 FQQFKVHPLFNEI
-157 QELNGVP
+157 QQLNGVP

-208 MDRIFRH
+208 IDRIFRH
-215 LQISDPAQD
+215 LQISDSAQD

-235 IVYDPSG
+235 IVYDPAG
-242 RYSGERMENLGVR
+242 IYNGENMQNLGVE
-255 SGIYGPG
+255 SGRYGPG
-262 FSSTRAVFDGSES
+262 FSSVRTVFDGKES

-302 NVFAGWSIIIILLC
+302 NAFAGWSVIIILSC

-321 VFNVFFMNRITG
+321 IFNLFFMNRITG

-353 VEGSGFDEM
+353 VEGKGFDEM

-389 KAKAELRVL
+389 KAQAELRVL

-417 AMRGEG
+417 ALRGEG

-440 IQDQEEISLSEE
+440 IQDQEEIPLGEE
-452 LRHLQSYLE
+452 IRHLQSYLE
-461 IQHYRFSDL
+461 IQQYRFSDL
-470 FRYEIDIPSHLYTSS
+470 FTYEIDIPPHLYSS
-485 ILKLTLQPLV
+485 ILLKLTLQPLV
-495 ENSIQHGFEGIEY
+495 ENSIQHGFEGITY
-508 QGILRISAFVER
+508 PGVLRISAYAER
-520 NNLVLRVEDNGIGIP
+520 GHLVLCVEDNGIGIP

-540 RFEYMAEDPPEY
+540 RFEYMAEDPPED
-552 IMAEGTKPL
+552 MLAEGAESL
-561 SSMAERRGLGLRSVA
+561 SSITERRGLGLRSVA

-588 VFICSSPGHGTVIQC
+588 IFICSAPGYGTVIRC
-603 IIPQYE
+603 IIPLYE
-609 QGEDE
+609 QEEAG

>member
-7 LAMAFLLLIIVP
+7 LALAFLLLIIVP
-19 MCTLGIGMFLVTSHT
+19 MCALGIGMFLVTSHT
-34 IEKKYNQQSEYAL
+34 IEKKYNQQAEYAL

-81 DPSKQDLGI
+81 DPTKQDLGT

-119 DLRPRSSQDNQ
+119 DLRSSENNQ

-144 FQEFKVHPIFKEI
+144 FQQFKVHPLFNEI
-157 QELNGVP
+157 QQLNGVP

-208 MDRIFRH
+208 IDRIFRH
-215 LQISDPAQD
+215 LQISDSAQD

-235 IVYDPSG
+235 IVYDPAG
-242 RYSGERMENLGVR
+242 IYNGENMQNLGAE
-255 SGIYGPG
+255 SGSYGPG
-262 FSSTRAVFDGSES
+262 FSSVRTVFDGKES

-302 NVFAGWSIIIILLC
+302 NAFAGWSVIIILLC

-321 VFNVFFMNRITG
+321 IFNLFFMNRITG

-353 VEGSGFDEM
+353 VEGKGFDEM

-389 KAKAELRVL
+389 KAQAELRVL

-417 AMRGEG
+417 ALRGEG

-440 IQDQEEISLSEE
+440 IQDQEEIPLGEE
-452 LRHLQSYLE
+452 IRHLQSYLE
-461 IQHYRFSDL
+461 IQQYRFSDL
-470 FRYEIDIPSHLYTSS
+470 FTYEIDIPPHLYSS
-485 ILKLTLQPLV
+485 ILLKLTLQPLV
-495 ENSIQHGFEGIEY
+495 ENSIQHGFEGITY
-508 QGILRISAFVER
+508 PGVLRISAYAER
-520 NNLVLRVEDNGIGIP
+520 GHLVLCVEDNGIGIP

-540 RFEYMAEDPPEY
+540 RFEYMAADPPED
-552 IMAEGTKPL
+552 MLVKGTESL
-561 SSMAERRGLGLRSVA
+561 SSITERRGLGLRSVA

-588 VFICSSPGHGTVIQC
+588 IFICSARGYGTIIRC
-603 IIPQYE
+603 IIPLYE
-609 QGEDE
+609 QEEAG